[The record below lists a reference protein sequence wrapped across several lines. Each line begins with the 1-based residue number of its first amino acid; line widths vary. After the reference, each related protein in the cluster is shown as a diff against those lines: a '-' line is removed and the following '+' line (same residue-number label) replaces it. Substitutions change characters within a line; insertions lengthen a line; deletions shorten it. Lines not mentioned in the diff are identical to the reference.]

1 MKLSWS
7 QKLFLKINK
16 SVGKRSQFDRVMYF
30 FGQWLIFIL
39 AVCTGI
45 ALFFDVWRTG
55 SWYTIVVGAIAFVLT
70 LSLSYLTALIFPHPR
85 PARELPNV
93 KQLLHPIES
102 WKSFPS
108 DHTIAVTF
116 FTILIADVSDETIFE
131 FWAVFLYLIAA
142 VLVMCGRVYGGVH
155 YPRDILGGI
164 LFAVVGMTISVA
176 ICSRY
181 FFAL

>member
-7 QKLFLKINK
+7 KKLFLKINK
-16 SVGKRSQFDRVMYF
+16 SVGKRPWLDKTMYF
-30 FGQWLIFIL
+30 CGQWLIFIL
-39 AVCTGI
+39 GLSTAVV
-45 ALFFDVWRTG
+45 LLKDVLKTG
-55 SWYTIVVGAIAFVLT
+55 SWYLVIVGSLAFVFT
-70 LSLSYLTALIFPHPR
+70 LSVSYLTALIFPHPR
-85 PARELPNV
+85 PSRELSNV

-108 DHTIAVTF
+108 DHTIAVTL
-116 FTILIADVSDETIFE
+116 FTIIIWFALDETIFE
-131 FWAVFLYLIAA
+131 LSVVLLYLFLA

-155 YPRDILGGI
+155 YPRDIIGGI
-164 LFAVVGMTISVA
+164 LYAVLGMILSIV